1 MVDVIYV
8 YADPYDDM
16 VHLTKKELQELLD
29 RAFKQGHNQGYA
41 EARYYYTSPYI
52 TTTPAITYKQEPG
65 YKPPYTITCTHAGD
79 AVTIPY
85 TNTYTGDATTIPYTY
100 TYTGPCDATAE
111 TTGTKSSFSTYT
123 TSCNNSIIFTSSE
136 AEANYGIGTNM
147 NN

>member
-41 EARYYYTSPYI
+41 EGRNYYNSPYI
-52 TTTPAITYKQEPG
+52 TTTPAITYKQQPE
-65 YKPPYTITCTHAGD
+65 YNPYTITCTYTGD

-85 TNTYTGDATTIPYTY
+85 TNTCSIANDSTTE
-100 TYTGPCDATAE
+100 AA
-111 TTGTKSSFSTYT
+111 GTKSSFSTYT
-123 TSCNNSIIFTSSE
+123 TSCNDSIIFTSSE

>member
-65 YKPPYTITCTHAGD
+65 YNPPYTITCTHTGD

-85 TNTYTGDATTIPYTY
+85 TNPCTGL
-100 TYTGPCDATAE
+100 CDATAE
-111 TTGTKSSFSTYT
+111 ATGTKSNFSTYT

>member
-41 EARYYYTSPYI
+41 EGRNFYNSPYI

-65 YKPPYTITCTHAGD
+65 YNPYTITCTHTGD

-85 TNTYTGDATTIPYTY
+85 TNTCTGL
-100 TYTGPCDATAE
+100 CDATAE
-111 TTGTKSSFSTYT
+111 TASTKSSFSTYT
-123 TSCNNSIIFTSSE
+123 TSCIDSIIFTNSE
-136 AEANYGIGTNM
+136 AEANYGIDTNM